1 MADDALGVPRPPAR
15 PDAAGRW
22 RSLADVYVARGKTA
36 VQQSLQYR
44 FNLVIDL
51 VLVTAEPI
59 VYLAVW
65 QLVAD
70 ANGGEV
76 DGFTSGR
83 FAAYYITFGFVRL
96 CMQSGHP
103 GNWQRAVQRGDLS
116 GQLLLPL
123 HPAHVDLATW
133 IGFCLSRAVAWLPIG
148 ALLVVAYRPDFDTG
162 PFQIAVFAV
171 SLVPALVMRTLL
183 NDLIGMSAFWL
194 VSIAALGS
202 VVGIVEN
209 LLSGR
214 LVPPDL
220 LPDWARA
227 VSRVLP
233 FEWGFAFPIEA
244 LIGPISTAALL
255 RGLGMQLLWVVVLWL
270 LMRLVWHRG
279 VRRYGAV
286 SG

>member
-1 MADDALGVPRPPAR
+1 MPPS
-15 PDAAGRW
+15 AGRW
-22 RSLADVYVARGKTA
+22 RSLADVYAARGRTS
-36 VQQSLQYR
+36 VQSSLQYR
-44 FNLVIDL
+44 FNLVVDL
-51 VLVTAEPI
+51 VLTTAEPI

-83 FAAYYITFGFVRL
+83 FAAYYITFGFVRI
-96 CMQSGHP
+96 CMQSGSP
-103 GNWQRAVQRGDLS
+103 GNWQRTMQRGELS
-116 GQLLLPL
+116 GLLLLPL
-123 HPAHVDLATW
+123 HPAHFDLATW
-133 IGFCLSRAVAWLPIG
+133 IGFCLTRAVMWLPIG
-148 ALLVVAYRPDFDTG
+148 ALLVAVYHPDFDTSLG
-162 PFQIAVFAV
+162 QIAVFVV
-171 SLVPALVMRTLL
+171 SLVPGLVMRTLI
-183 NDLIGMSAFWL
+183 NDITGMTAFWF
-194 VSIAALGS
+194 VSIVAISG
-202 VVGIVEN
+202 VVRIVEN

-220 LPDWARA
+220 LPGWAQT
-227 VSRVLP
+227 VSKVLP

-255 RGLGMQLLWVVVLWL
+255 RGLGMQMLWVVVLWL

-286 SG
+286 GG